1 MESSGKNQNRGLE
14 ISDLF
19 LNSLLAAN
27 ALSTGYFPNRVR
39 FQEEADK
46 LAFWTVIFSGVLSLM
61 ASRLADA
68 FQRHLKVALYILLA
82 TSSAMFLWILLL
94 DDRVLVFHKGE
105 LYAAVILAIST
116 SWSTPALFLE
126 LASEIAFP
134 VSEAIVGGYMIFLSN
149 LVGALFYFSYFLP
162 WMSKRTRDALH
173 ILIGIS
179 DTHSFLSLNVSIE
192 CCDRISGSIIEE
204 YVRCC
209 IVTLQIL

>member
-1 MESSGKNQNRGLE
+1 MEFTKFSILLKFSSSVSRIKVHK
-14 ISDLF
+14 F
-19 LNSLLAAN
+19 LICSLLAAT
-27 ALSTGYFPNRVR
+27 ALPASYFSNQLR

-162 WMSKRTRDALH
+162 WMSKKTR
-173 ILIGIS
+173 
-179 DTHSFLSLNVSIE
+179 
-192 CCDRISGSIIEE
+192 R
-204 YVRCC
+204 
-209 IVTLQIL
+209 VTYCYRYF